1 MATSTMIL
9 ADTNILIELF
19 KGNQSVLADLQQI
32 GPNNIA
38 ISAVTV
44 MELYCGALNKLE
56 LQRIRKHLRAFHLCP
71 IKPEMSDQATVL
83 IERYAKSHGL
93 LIPDA
98 LIAATALFNNYP
110 LLTLN
115 LKDFRYID
123 GLMLHS

>member
-1 MATSTMIL
+1 
-9 ADTNILIELF
+9 
-19 KGNQSVLADLQQI
+19 
-32 GPNNIA
+32 
-38 ISAVTV
+38 
-44 MELYCGALNKLE
+44 LE

-71 IKPEMSDQATVL
+71 IKPEISDQATVL